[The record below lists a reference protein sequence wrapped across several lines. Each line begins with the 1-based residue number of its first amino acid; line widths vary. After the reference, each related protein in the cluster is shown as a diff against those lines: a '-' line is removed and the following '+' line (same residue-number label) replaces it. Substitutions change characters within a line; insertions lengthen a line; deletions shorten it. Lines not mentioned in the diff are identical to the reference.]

1 MNKNQSVY
9 KEGMAIL
16 KNMGEKHNLLYNRIE
31 PRSTTDGESSGYNP
45 PKRVRIPLDLQHYL
59 KAESPSQLRYY
70 NTYGICTYITRYLI
84 QPVLLIRIIFPDSDT
99 KLH

>member
-16 KNMGEKHNLLYNRIE
+16 KNMGEKHNLLYNRVE

-45 PKRVRIPLDLQHYL
+45 PKRVRIPPDLQHYL
-59 KAESPSQLRYY
+59 TAESPSQLSYY
-70 NTYGICTYITRYLI
+70 NTYIRYMYPYYTLSNAASVVD
-84 QPVLLIRIIFPDSDT
+84 PYHFSGF
-99 KLH
+99 